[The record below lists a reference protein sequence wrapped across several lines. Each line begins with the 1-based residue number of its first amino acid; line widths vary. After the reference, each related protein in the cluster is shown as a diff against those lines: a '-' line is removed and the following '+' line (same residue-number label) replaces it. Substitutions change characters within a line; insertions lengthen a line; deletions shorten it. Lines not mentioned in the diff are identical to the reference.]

1 MPKLTNKYLTF
12 EILEQKTSEKYGKAK
27 WIMFA
32 EELLK
37 KGFRV
42 SLYEAR
48 RTFSKYLTVEKD
60 GEKFKV
66 RFSNHKPN
74 KEREE
79 HCDCDFFVGVSNY
92 KVTTTEDAFDAVY
105 KYFNEK
111 EKKKMAQLQEQVID
125 VDLKEL
131 TRQMDEF
138 KLMEAELKF
147 NLKKTQEEI
156 EKIELQLANV
166 LDKTGVESMDVGIFT
181 FGWEVKTRK
190 AFSQKAFAQVYPDL
204 LEKFKLETET
214 KKIVFK
220 VNR

>member
-1 MPKLTNKYLTF
+1 MKKITNKYLTF
-12 EILEQKTSEKYGKAK
+12 DLLKQKTSKKYGKQK
-27 WIMFA
+27 WIIFA
-32 EELLK
+32 EELLH
-37 KGFRV
+37 KGFKI

-60 GEKFKV
+60 GKYFKV
-66 RFSNHKPN
+66 RFSNHKPI
-74 KEREE
+74 KERELNN
-79 HCDCDFFVGVSNY
+79 DCDFFVGVTNY
-92 KVTTTEDAFDAVY
+92 KVTTTEDALKAVY
-105 KYFNEK
+105 NFFEEK
-111 EKKKMAQLQEQVID
+111 EKIKKTEKDLQS

-156 EKIELQLANV
+156 EKIELQLQNV
-166 LDKTGVESMDVGIFT
+166 IEKAGVESMDFGIYS
-181 FGWEVKTRK
+181 FGWEIKKRK

-214 KKIVFK
+214 KNFVFK
-220 VNR
+220 INK

>member
-1 MPKLTNKYLTF
+1 MKKITNKYLTF
-12 EILEQKTSEKYGKAK
+12 ELLKQKTSKKYGKQK
-27 WIMFA
+27 WIIFA
-32 EELLK
+32 EELLN
-37 KGFRV
+37 KGFKV

-60 GEKFKV
+60 GKYFKV
-66 RFSNHKPN
+66 RFSNHKPI
-74 KEREE
+74 KERELNN
-79 HCDCDFFVGVSNY
+79 DCDFFVGVTNY
-92 KVTTTEDAFDAVY
+92 KVTTTEDALKAVY
-105 KYFNEK
+105 TFFEEK
-111 EKKKMAQLQEQVID
+111 EKKNMTEKENELQN

>member
-1 MPKLTNKYLTF
+1 MKKITNKYLTF
-12 EILEQKTSEKYGKAK
+12 DLLKQKTSKKYGKAK
-27 WIMFA
+27 WIIFA
-32 EELLK
+32 EELLN
-37 KGFRV
+37 KGFKV

-60 GEKFKV
+60 GKYFKV
-66 RFSNHKPN
+66 RFSNHKPI
-74 KEREE
+74 KERELNN
-79 HCDCDFFVGVSNY
+79 DCDFFVGVTNY
-92 KVTTTEDAFDAVY
+92 KVTTTEDALKAVY
-105 KYFNEK
+105 NFFEEK
-111 EKKKMAQLQEQVID
+111 EKIKMTEKDLQS

-156 EKIELQLANV
+156 EKIELQLQNV
-166 LDKTGVESMDVGIFT
+166 IEKAGVESMDFGIYS
-181 FGWEVKTRK
+181 FGWEIKKRK

-214 KKIVFK
+214 KNFVFK
-220 VNR
+220 INK

>member
-1 MPKLTNKYLTF
+1 MRKITNKYLTF

-27 WIMFA
+27 WIIFS

-37 KGFRV
+37 KGFKV

-60 GEKFKV
+60 GLQYKV
-66 RFSNHKPN
+66 RFSNHKPA
-74 KEREE
+74 KEREKNN
-79 HCDCDFFVGVSNY
+79 DCDFFVGVSNF
-92 KVTTTEDAFDAVY
+92 KVTTTEDALDAVY
-105 KYFNEK
+105 NYFNEK
-111 EKKKMAQLQEQVID
+111 EKKKMEKEQIAD

-156 EKIELQLANV
+156 EKIELQLQNIIQRA
-166 LDKTGVESMDVGIFT
+166 GVESMDFGIYS
-181 FGWEVKTRK
+181 FGWETKTRK

-214 KKIVFK
+214 KSFVFK
-220 VNR
+220 INK

>member
-1 MPKLTNKYLTF
+1 MKKITNKYLTF
-12 EILEQKTSEKYGKAK
+12 DLLKQKTSKKYGKQK
-27 WIMFA
+27 WIIFA
-32 EELLK
+32 EELLH
-37 KGFRV
+37 KGFKI

-60 GEKFKV
+60 GKYFKV
-66 RFSNHKPN
+66 RFSNHKPI
-74 KEREE
+74 KERELNN
-79 HCDCDFFVGVSNY
+79 DCDFFVGVTNY
-92 KVTTTEDAFDAVY
+92 KVTTTEDALKAVY
-105 KYFNEK
+105 NFFEEK
-111 EKKKMAQLQEQVID
+111 EKIKMTEKDLQS

-156 EKIELQLANV
+156 EKIELQLQNV
-166 LDKTGVESMDVGIFT
+166 IEKAGVESMDFGIYS
-181 FGWEVKTRK
+181 FGWEIKKRK

-214 KKIVFK
+214 KNFVFK
-220 VNR
+220 INK